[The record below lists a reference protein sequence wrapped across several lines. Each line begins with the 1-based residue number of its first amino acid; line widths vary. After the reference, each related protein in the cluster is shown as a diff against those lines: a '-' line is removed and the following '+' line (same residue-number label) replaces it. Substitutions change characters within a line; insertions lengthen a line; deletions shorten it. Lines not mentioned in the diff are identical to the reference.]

1 MTDSVNATLSHLS
14 FDDFD
19 EARDPRADEQDF
31 DRVVAAAISR
41 RGFLGVLA
49 MGSGAA
55 AMGTGT
61 LLSAFAPSAV
71 ASSVLAASGSRF
83 GFEPIPVATDFTVHV
98 PDGYTWQVLASWGQ
112 PLFPDAPEFDPAT
125 GGTAESQARAFGEN
139 TDGMELF
146 SIGGHQVLAVN
157 HEYVNPEINLVAAS
171 KAAREA
177 AMAAAQAGAG
187 GETDATSVDAEVN
200 VLPTNP
206 EEVLKLQ
213 NAQGV
218 TVMEV
223 AEGPQGWSVV
233 KDSPFNRRITQ
244 NTPMRIAGPAAGHE
258 LLGTAA
264 DPGGTKVLGTMNN
277 CGSGRTPWG
286 TYLTCEEN
294 FNGYFGATD
303 AATSLPEAF
312 ARYGIGTES
321 RYAYET
327 FDERFD
333 LSRNPNEPNR
343 FGWIVEI
350 DPSNADSTP
359 VKRTALGRF
368 KHENAASVLARDGRV
383 VVYLGDDERGE
394 FLYKYVSTNP
404 YVPGGDTDSL
414 LDDGQLYVAKFD
426 DDMSGRWIA
435 LTPEA
440 TGMETADILIHSRMA
455 GSAVGATT
463 MDRPE
468 WVAVNPVAVEAYC
481 ALTNNRNRGLEPNAG
496 GDPTPAIGPN
506 PREANDFGQIV
517 RWYPNDD
524 DHASE
529 DFAWD
534 LYVMA
539 GNPEVFDD
547 AYAGSENVNAGN
559 LFNSP
564 DGMQFDSTGLLWIQ
578 TDGDDGNEGEFAGM
592 GNNQMLVGDPAT
604 GEIVR
609 FLTGPKGG
617 EVTGL
622 TWSADRRTMFVGMQ
636 HPGGTFPDGIEG
648 MPRSSIVAVRRED
661 GAKLA

>member
-1 MTDSVNATLSHLS
+1 M
-14 FDDFD
+14 
-19 EARDPRADEQDF
+19 
-31 DRVVAAAISR
+31 
-41 RGFLGVLA
+41 
-49 MGSGAA
+49 
-55 AMGTGT
+55 
-61 LLSAFAPSAV
+61 
-71 ASSVLAASGSRF
+71 
-83 GFEPIPVATDFTVHV
+83 
-98 PDGYTWQVLASWGQ
+98 
-112 PLFPDAPEFDPAT
+112 
-125 GGTAESQARAFGEN
+125 
-139 TDGMELF
+139 
-146 SIGGHQVLAVN
+146 
-157 HEYVNPEINLVAAS
+157 
-171 KAAREA
+171 
-177 AMAAAQAGAG
+177 
-187 GETDATSVDAEVN
+187 
-200 VLPTNP
+200 
-206 EEVLKLQ
+206 
-213 NAQGV
+213 
-218 TVMEV
+218 
-223 AEGPQGWSVV
+223 V

-244 NTPMRIAGPAAGHE
+244 NTEMRIAGPAAGHE
-258 LLGTAA
+258 LLKTAA
-264 DPGGTKVLGTMNN
+264 DPDGTRALGTMNN
-277 CGSGRTPWG
+277 CGAGRTPWG

-303 AATSLPEAF
+303 ASTVLPEAF
-312 ARYGIGTES
+312 ARYGIEPES
-321 RYAYET
+321 RYAYEK

-333 LSRNPNEPNR
+333 LSANPNEPNR

-350 DPSNADSTP
+350 DPSDASSMP

-383 VVYLGDDERGE
+383 VIYLGDDERGE

-414 LDDGQLYVAKFD
+414 LDDGQLHVAKFD
-426 DDMSGRWIA
+426 DDLRGRWLP
-435 LTPEA
+435 LTPA
-440 TGMETADILIHSRMA
+440 TTGMGAAEILVHTRMA
-455 GSAVGATT
+455 ASKVGATT

-481 ALTNNRNRGLEPNAG
+481 ALTNNKNRGLEPNAG
-496 GDPTPAIGPN
+496 GDATPAGGPN

-517 RWYPNDD
+517 RWYPVDD

-529 DFAWD
+529 AFEWD

-547 AYAGSENVNAGN
+547 AYAGSANVNAGN

-578 TDGDDGNEGEFAGM
+578 TDGEDDNEGDFAGM

-609 FLTGPKGG
+609 FLTGPKGS

-622 TWSADRRTMFVGMQ
+622 TWSADRRTAFVGIQ

-648 MPRSSIVAVRRED
+648 MPRSSIIAVRRDDDEM
-661 GAKLA
+661 LA